1 MASAIA
7 KRSIQVRCHAI
18 LLRTAIPLR
27 RMKEHVA
34 CRAILRVIRAAMPDK
49 RRARSP
55 GRRLAV
61 RVEPKREV
69 TRAAQRQVRVE
80 IKPAE
85 TLEVI
90 QKVRFPVVHRVR
102 QAARKAAVPPAPRVA
117 VPMDHKVADQM
128 VPKAVAPTVRRGHR
142 IIPEVQTVQEDRQ
155 RVAHQRNKSMHVWIA
170 AIR

>member
-7 KRSIQVRCHAI
+7 RRSIQVRCHAI
-18 LLRTAIPLR
+18 LLRTAIHLR

-117 VPMDHKVADQM
+117 GPM
-128 VPKAVAPTVRRGHR
+128 VPKADPPDLKEARMDR
-142 IIPEVQTVQEDRQ
+142 ITPGVQTVPEDPRQ
-155 RVAHQRNKSMHVWIA
+155 AVPRRSRSMNVWTA